1 LFAGV
6 RSETV
11 QGSRYYCLLCH
22 MPQSA
27 KTPLR

>member
-1 LFAGV
+1 LFTGA

-11 QGSRYYCLLCH
+11 QGTRYYCLLCH

-27 KTPLR
+27 ETPLR